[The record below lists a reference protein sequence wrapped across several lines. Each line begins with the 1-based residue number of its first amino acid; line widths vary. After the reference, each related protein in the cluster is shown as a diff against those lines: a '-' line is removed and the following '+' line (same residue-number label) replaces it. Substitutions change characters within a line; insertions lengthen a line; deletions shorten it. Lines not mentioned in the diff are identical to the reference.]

1 MDILHAAILGIVE
14 GVTEFL
20 PISST
25 GHLILT
31 SRLLGMETTPFLKSF
46 EISIQLGAILAVVL
60 LYSRQLFVDREVL
73 KRVCIAFIPT
83 GVVGFLLYKVLKSFL
98 LGNIP
103 VVLWSLFLGGIV
115 LILFEMRYKEK
126 DHAIRTISGM
136 SYWQAFLIGLIQSLS
151 IVPGV
156 SRAGATIIGGLL
168 AGLDRKTIVEFS
180 FLLAVP
186 TMMVAT
192 GYDLFKNGYAFS
204 SEDIKALIVG
214 FLVSFLVAGVVIK
227 SFISFVQRY
236 NFIVFGVYRILLA
249 LFFWL
254 TPRP

>member
-1 MDILHAAILGIVE
+1 M
-14 GVTEFL
+14 
-20 PISST
+20 
-25 GHLILT
+25 
-31 SRLLGMETTPFLKSF
+31 
-46 EISIQLGAILAVVL
+46 L
-60 LYSRQLFVDREVL
+60 LYWRQLFIDREIL

-115 LILFEMRYKEK
+115 LILFEMRYKERE
-126 DHAIRTISGM
+126 HAVQAISSM
-136 SYWQAFLIGLIQSLS
+136 SYRQAFLIGVVQSLS

-156 SRAGATIIGGLL
+156 SRAGATIVGGLL

-186 TMMVAT
+186 TMMAAT
-192 GYDLFKNGYAFS
+192 GYDLFKNGYTFS
-204 SEDIKALIVG
+204 PEDFKVLAVG

-227 SFISFVQRY
+227 SFIHFVQRY
-236 NFIVFGVYRILLA
+236 NFIVFGAYRVLLA
-249 LFFWL
+249 LAFWYVFI
-254 TPRP
+254 R